1 MNMRMM
7 NPDLRELRAP
17 PEALARWAMLTPLPA
32 QEATYAA
39 LAFLA
44 HFEHAAT
51 TLLPVP
57 AVVLAE
63 KAVLDSDGFLRQPRG
78 SLAHFRL
85 RSERALAW
93 LEQLVFF
100 RERFP
105 AATARPP
112 PLALFQL
119 GQAFTHQADALEAA
133 VDLLVRDCV
142 MPEIE
147 EVFLRGVT
155 YPPLQLL
162 IAGMR
167 ETERQHSDDARRFAS
182 GLLGTLSGKRVW
194 VVRKR
199 LIAAVAR
206 AILGARPVLE
216 ALERGGLPVERARA
230 ARGFA
235 RRLEEAVAELD
246 GTRVLPATLI
256 ARLAGDKDWTGAAVE
271 AAEAAEPAEPG
282 EPAEPVEPAEPA
294 EPAGRKARRKG

>member
-1 MNMRMM
+1 MSVRML

-17 PEALARWAMLTPLPA
+17 PEALARWAMMTPLPA
-32 QEATYAA
+32 KEATYAA
-39 LAFLA
+39 LVFLA

-78 SLAHFRL
+78 ALEHFRL

-93 LEQLVFF
+93 LEQLIFF

-105 AATARPP
+105 DAAARPP
-112 PLALFQL
+112 SPGLFQL
-119 GQAFTHQADALEAA
+119 GQAFTHHGDALEAA

-147 EVFLRGVT
+147 EIFLRGVT
-155 YPPLQLL
+155 YPPLQMLV
-162 IAGMR
+162 AGMR
-167 ETERQHSDDARRFAS
+167 EAERQHSDDARRFAS
-182 GLLGTLSGKRVW
+182 TLLGALSGKRVW
-194 VVRKR
+194 VVRKQ

-235 RRLEEAVAELD
+235 RRLEEAVGELD

-271 AAEAAEPAEPG
+271 AVETAEGADAADAPEAEG
-282 EPAEPVEPAEPA
+282 TE
-294 EPAGRKARRKG
+294 GRKARRKG